1 VIDEEVA
8 RFLHDADE
16 RATSLLKGHREAL
29 EKVSGLLVERET
41 IDGEDVLDSVGGAR
55 PPERRIV
62 VEEPTPAPS

>member
-1 VIDEEVA
+1 VIDEEVG

-29 EKVSGLLVERET
+29 ERVFALLIERET
-41 IDGEDVLDSVGGAR
+41 IDGEDVLNAVGGAR
-55 PPERRIV
+55 PPEQPIV

>member
-41 IDGEDVLDSVGGAR
+41 IDGEDVLDAVGGAR
-55 PPERRIV
+55 PAEQTITI
-62 VEEPTPAPS
+62 EEPTPASS